1 MILYFLQGV
10 ALALPSIVAP
20 SPLKIFLISR
30 SLAYGWRATLPATL
44 APLVIDGPILMASLL
59 VLNQIPPWYLNLLR
73 LLGGVVIFIIAWRIS
88 RLLRATGPT
97 LTASKQAGRQSFRQA
112 LGISIFNPNPY
123 LLWSLIGGPIVLEAW
138 RQVSP
143 MAGVSFVV
151 GFYVIFVLGLAGLVL
166 LFGTA
171 GRISAEAN
179 KVLNGVALLALVA
192 LGIYQIAV
200 GLGGMV
206 GKIPGS

>member
-1 MILYFLQGV
+1 MWLYFVQGV
-10 ALALPSIVAP
+10 ALALPSIIAP

-59 VLNQIPPWYLNLLR
+59 VLNQIPPWYLNVLR
-73 LLGGVVIFIIAWRIS
+73 LLGGIVIFIIAWRIS

-97 LTASKQAGRQSFRQA
+97 LKISEQVGQQSFRQA

-123 LLWSLIGGPIVLEAW
+123 LLWSLVAGPIVLEAW

-143 MAGVSFVV
+143 MAGLSFVV
-151 GFYVIFVLGLAGLVL
+151 GFYVIFVLGLAALVL
-166 LFGTA
+166 VFGTV

-179 KVLNGVALLALVA
+179 KVLNGVAVLALVI
-192 LGIYQIAV
+192 LGAYQIIV
-200 GLGGMV
+200 GVGGII
-206 GKIPGS
+206 G